1 MKKLLSRF
9 GLPGV
14 LFVVCLGLWLLT
26 SLFAEDWQASVGP
39 GFIARIPT
47 KLAVLAVIL
56 ASLRLVIKFAFPSV
70 YAFTNTEGGQKES
83 EFAKAWSETPY
94 DPRLWISVITYLIAL
109 LVLSQAFLSS

>member
-1 MKKLLSRF
+1 MKKLLARF
-9 GLPGV
+9 GLPGI
-14 LFVVCLGLWLLT
+14 LFTACIGLWLLT

-39 GFIARIPT
+39 DFLTRLPT

-70 YAFTNTEGGQKES
+70 YSFTNTDGGQKES
-83 EFAKAWSETPY
+83 EFAKAWSETPH

-109 LVLSQAFLSS
+109 LALSQAFLSS